1 MANVKALISDA
12 SGWLKSLIDL
22 GLSLILAFLVIDI
35 LFPGLDLVLGNIN
48 SIVASFAD
56 RGVAGIIALLLFVLI
71 YRK

>member
-1 MANVKALISDA
+1 MAGVKEVMKDVV
-12 SGWLKSLIDL
+12 GWLRALIDL
-22 GLSLILAFLVIDI
+22 GMSLVLVFLLIDI

-71 YRK
+71 YKK